1 MTTRATIAK
10 MKLEPDHYQKIE
22 VKEKILNQEQAVAS
36 ELEEKKEAHM
46 IIVL

>member
-1 MTTRATIAK
+1 MTTRATIANT
-10 MKLEPDHYQKIE
+10 KLEPDHYEKIE

>member
-10 MKLEPDHYQKIE
+10 MKLEPDHYEKIE

-46 IIVL
+46 SIVL